1 MNWKVGFVPRGRKKN
16 IPVAMK
22 GNWNIWVATGMW
34 VFRTKLVAK
43 KHSSSALVKK
53 AWQAV

>member
-1 MNWKVGFVPRGRKKN
+1 MNWKVGFVPRGRKKH